1 MRVYAL
7 DHIVLNVAD
16 VERSLAFYSG
26 ALGLTSERVDQWR
39 RQEVRFPSV
48 RVNDQTI
55 IDLVGK
61 PPAGDN
67 LAHFCLVAEGSG
79 DAILAELESK
89 GVAIE
94 REPGLRSGARGDG
107 MSVCVRDPD
116 GNQVEIRWY

>member
-48 RVNDQTI
+48 RVNDHTI
-55 IDLVGK
+55 IDLVAK

-67 LAHFCLVAEGSG
+67 LAHFCLGAEGSG
-79 DAILAELESK
+79 DAILADLASK

-107 MSVCVRDPD
+107 MSVYVRDPD
-116 GNQVEIRWY
+116 DNQVEIRWY